1 MSLDM
6 LQIPRPDAPHA
17 SPPTGPD
24 PAKVQAVKDAEKE
37 LAEAGYRGASPQE
50 MTRLLEKFWAA
61 QKAAAP
67 PPEPAPLDS
76 CPSCGKPSE
85 RIAGDRPERRRCTSC
100 GAHFSSTRTAVK
112 PCPSCASPLTVRT
125 GGNNGHCNACGSN
138 FFV

>member
-1 MSLDM
+1 M
-6 LQIPRPDAPHA
+6 LTILEIPKQDPPLAAPPSGI
-17 SPPTGPD
+17 SPEKLT
-24 PAKVQAVKDAEKE
+24 AVRDAEKA

-67 PPEPAPLDS
+67 APEPAPLDS

-85 RIAGDRPERRRCTSC
+85 RIAGAPPERRRCTSC

-112 PCPSCASPLTVRT
+112 CCPTCQSPLTART
-125 GGNNGHCNACGSN
+125 AGNQAHCNCCGLN